1 MATSFKALVR
11 PEKKRS
17 DNTWN
22 IKIRVTHNRASKYIS
37 TPWYATADDL
47 TSRTFK
53 IKNQRYLDLC
63 DEKIRFYRK
72 AMDSLGAKVELME
85 IDGLISYITNWKE
98 DDNKFTL
105 DFVAYTNDHI
115 KRLQDTGHAGNAK
128 VITLSLGS
136 LVKYMGRDVI
146 DISEINAHNIRGWI
160 AELSK
165 TTVRA
170 CSQYPSALRAVFNRA
185 KKEFND
191 EYAGIINIPQSPFQ
205 HVDIPSVPVVKK
217 RALTK
222 AKIRKLATLPYQV
235 VTYNGYNR
243 YNMAKDMWLLS
254 FGLVGMNAVDL
265 YNCTDYQK
273 GRITYQRT
281 KTKNRRAD
289 HAEISIK
296 VDPRIKPLVEKYRDK
311 TGERVFDFYHHYSTA
326 DAFSENIN
334 KALKDIGDAIGEPGL
349 QFYSARHSWATIAA
363 NDAKVDGYVL
373 QQALNHVDENM
384 KITDR
389 YVKRSWKPIDDANKK
404 VLDIVNLPEL
414 ELTEVQYR
422 SLSAEEKEAE
432 TKRARARAAA
442 KKKK

>member
-1 MATSFKALVR
+1 MSTSFKTLIR

-22 IKIRVTHNRASKYIS
+22 IKIRVTHNRSTKYIA
-37 TPWYATADDL
+37 TPWYATPDDV
-47 TSRTFK
+47 TQRTFR
-53 IKNQRYLDLC
+53 IKNQRYIDLC
-63 DEKIRFYRK
+63 DEKIRHYRK
-72 AMDSLGAKVELME
+72 AMESLGAKVELLTA
-85 IDGLISYITNWKE
+85 DSLVNYITNWKE
-98 DDNKFTL
+98 DDDKFTL
-105 DFVAYTNDHI
+105 DFVAYTREHI
-115 KRLQDTGHAGNAK
+115 KKLQETGHTGNAK

-136 LVKYMGRDVI
+136 LIKYMGREYI
-146 DISEINAHNIRGWI
+146 DISDINAHNIRGWI
-160 AELSK
+160 NELSK

-191 EYAGIINIPQSPFQ
+191 EDAGIINIPQSPFQ
-205 HVDIPSVPVVKK
+205 HVDIPAVPVVKK

-222 AKIRKLATLPYQV
+222 AKIRKLAALPYQV
-235 VTYNGYNR
+235 VSYNGYNR
-243 YNMAKDMWLLS
+243 YNLAKDMWLLS

-265 YNCTDYQK
+265 YNCTQFEK

-281 KTKNRRAD
+281 KTKNRRSD
-289 HAEISIK
+289 RAEISIK
-296 VDPRIKPLVEKYRDK
+296 VDPRIKPLFEKYRDK
-311 TGERVFDFYHHYSTA
+311 TGVRVFDFYHHYSTA

-334 KALKDIGDAIGEPGL
+334 KALKDVGKDIGETGL

-404 VLDIVNLPEL
+404 VLDILNLPEL
-414 ELTEVQYR
+414 NLTEVQYR
-422 SLSAEEKEAE
+422 SLSAEEKVEE
-432 TKRARARAAA
+432 TKKARARAAA
-442 KKKK
+442 KKK

>member
-1 MATSFKALVR
+1 MATTFKAMVR
-11 PEKKRS
+11 PTKKRS
-17 DNTWN
+17 DGTYN
-22 IKIRVTHNRASKYIS
+22 IKIRVTHNRETKYIS
-37 TPWYATADDL
+37 TPWYASADDL

-72 AMDSLGAKVELME
+72 AMDSLGAKIEDMSLE
-85 IDGLISYITNWKE
+85 SFLEYAAHWKE
-98 DDNKFTL
+98 EEDKFAL
-105 DFVAYTNDHI
+105 DFVAYTREHI
-115 KRLQDTGHAGNAK
+115 ERLKASGHAGNAK
-128 VITLSLGS
+128 VIALSLNA
-136 LVKYMGRDVI
+136 LCKYMGRDVI
-146 DISEINAHNIRGWI
+146 DVSEINAHNIKGWI
-160 AELSK
+160 NELSK

-170 CSQYPSALRAVFNRA
+170 CSQYPSALRAVFNLA

-191 EYAGIINIPQSPFQ
+191 EDAGVINIPQSPFQ

-217 RALTK
+217 RALSK
-222 AKIRKLATLPYQV
+222 AKIRKLAELPYQAI
-235 VTYNGYNR
+235 TYKGYNR
-243 YNMAKDMWLLS
+243 YNLAKDMWLLS
-254 FGLVGMNAVDL
+254 FGLIGMNAVDL
-265 YNCTDYQK
+265 YYCTDFEK

-296 VDPRIKPLVEKYRDK
+296 VDPRIMPLVEKYRDK

-326 DAFSENIN
+326 EAFSENIN
-334 KALKDIGDAIGEPGL
+334 KALKDIGNDIKEPGL

-373 QQALNHVDENM
+373 QQSLNHVDETM

-389 YVKRSWKPIDDANKK
+389 YVKRSWKPIDAANKK

-414 ELTEVQYR
+414 NLTEVQYQ
-422 SLSAEEKEAE
+422 SLSLEEKAAALE
-432 TKRARARAAA
+432 KARARAKA
-442 KKKK
+442 KKK